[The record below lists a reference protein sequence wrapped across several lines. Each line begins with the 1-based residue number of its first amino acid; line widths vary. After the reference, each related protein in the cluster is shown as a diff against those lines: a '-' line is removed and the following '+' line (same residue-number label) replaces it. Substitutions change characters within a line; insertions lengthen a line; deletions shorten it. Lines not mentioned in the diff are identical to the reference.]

1 MGWFGGYVLQ
11 TGNSVPGNFELV
23 TVGTSTAYF
32 SRGKISPNSG
42 PYAGMTS
49 KAVLVSLEGG
59 EIRFRLDGTGPPTTT
74 HGHTMTSGDA
84 LLIYGTQAID
94 QFRAI
99 RLGGTDG
106 TLQVTYFY

>member
-11 TGNSVPGNFELV
+11 TNNSVPGNFELL
-23 TVGTSTAYF
+23 TVSTTSAYF
-32 SRGKISPNSG
+32 SRSKISPTSG
-42 PYAGMTS
+42 PYAGMTA

-59 EIRFRLDGTGPPTTT
+59 DIRFRVDGTGPPTTT
-74 HGHTMTSGDA
+74 HGHIMTSGDA
-84 LLIYGTQAID
+84 LMVLETQAID

-99 RLGGTDG
+99 RLGDTNG